1 MGGHATIGP
10 VTSDVRIRDVEAG
23 RPVEGVYAVARKQRR
38 HDKNGDPYLVLEL
51 TDATGSIEG
60 RVWKNAD
67 WFDRNIREGDKVR
80 AVGRGSSY
88 RDQVQLDIRRLDRL
102 GDDDDAAAESFVPAG
117 RRDVDDLA
125 GELDVLAGELTHPQ
139 LRALVEAIWAG
150 PDRDALL
157 RSPATAGDHHAH
169 LGGLVEHTIA
179 VASICMA
186 AAERHV
192 GLDRDLLLA
201 AALLHDVGRMRELR
215 SETAIEADADG
226 ALVGHVLLGHELL
239 IAAAGRCRIDTT
251 ATPWWAKLIH
261 AVSSHHGP
269 VERCR
274 TREAVV
280 LASANALDA
289 RLAARD
295 R

>member
-1 MGGHATIGP
+1 M
-10 VTSDVRIRDVEAG
+10 VCMTSDVRIADVEAG
-23 RPVEGVYAVARKQRR
+23 RPVEGVYAVASKQRR
-38 HDKNGDPYLVLEL
+38 HDKNGDPYLVLQL
-51 TDATGSIEG
+51 TDSSGSIEG

-67 WFDRNIREGDKVR
+67 WFDRNVREGDRVR

-88 RDQVQLDIRRLDRL
+88 RDQVQLEIRRLDRL
-102 GDDDDAAAESFVPAG
+102 GDDDAAGRASFVPEG
-117 RRDVDDLA
+117 RRSVVDLA
-125 GELDVLAGELTHPQ
+125 GELDFLASEIVHPQ
-139 LRALVEAIWAG
+139 LGALVHAVWNG
-150 PDRDALL
+150 PRREELL
-157 RSPATAGDHHAH
+157 RSPATASDHHAH

-186 AAERHV
+186 AADRHDS
-192 GLDRDLLLA
+192 LDRDLLLA
-201 AALLHDVGRMRELR
+201 AALLHDIGRVLELR
-215 SETAIEADADG
+215 SEVAIEADRDG

-239 IAAAGRCRIDTT
+239 LDAAGRCRIDT
-251 ATPWWAKLIH
+251 AVAAWWSRLVH
-261 AVSSHHGP
+261 AVSTHHGP

-289 RLAARD
+289 RLAMRD

>member
-1 MGGHATIGP
+1 M
-10 VTSDVRIRDVEAG
+10 TSDVRIRDVEAG

-38 HDKNGDPYLVLEL
+38 HDRNGDPYLVLEL
-51 TDATGSIEG
+51 TDSTGSIEG

-67 WFDRNIREGDKVR
+67 WFDRAIREGDKVR

-88 RDQVQLDIRRLDRL
+88 RDQVQLDIRRLDRI
-102 GDDDDAAAESFVPAG
+102 GDGDDAAAGSFVPAG

-125 GELDVLAGELTHPQ
+125 GELDFLASELAHPQ
-139 LRALVEAIWAG
+139 LQALVEAVWSG
-150 PDRDALL
+150 EHRDALL
-157 RSPATAGDHHAH
+157 RSPATVNDHHAH

-179 VASICMA
+179 VATICMA
-186 AAERHV
+186 AADRHT
-192 GLDRDLLLA
+192 GIDRDLLLA

-215 SETAIEADADG
+215 AEGAIEADADG

-239 IAAAGRCRIDTT
+239 LAAATRIGLDP
-251 ATPWWAKLIH
+251 ASTPWWPKLVH
-261 AVSSHHGP
+261 AVSTHHGP

-274 TREAVV
+274 TREAVI